1 MRPRSLRTK
10 TILTVAVVT
19 GILLGFLVLNLVVSL
34 APSYRALD
42 RRFAAHE
49 SRRVEQ
55 FFQLRLDQLRR
66 SARDWAV
73 WDAMAEWV
81 RDRNPRFSKQNLDV
95 SNLRNAGFR
104 YLAIYDQK
112 GDLIQAIRDTAVPA
126 EIEQWGAREVQVW
139 AARTDSVGSSGMAIQ
154 SGGIWE
160 LATEPIRS
168 GSNQNEKSSGMLV
181 VAAVVDSTNLGD
193 GLLRF
198 LPVGSDTG
206 VMPHALVHSS
216 PFPALH
222 STRNESFTIEVQRL
236 VWASGRRTFFALC
249 LGAVVFAMAFAFVL
263 VKFIDKVILR
273 RLKILKDDLE
283 AIRAFPT
290 RGARIRRLGDDEL
303 GQVAELVNTTFDSL
317 EDSQRHLAD
326 AQRIARLGFWQLDLD
341 TFTAHISAEHIETAG
356 LEAAASELKLS
367 FDEYLERFVHPE
379 DRDRLRSWAEFA
391 KSRGPEEVARD
402 LEYRT
407 VGTEGE
413 VRHLSAACRKR
424 SGEEK
429 ILFLVAQDVTDRR
442 RMEEELLRGSLYD
455 ALTGLPNRSLIL
467 DRIRSVIDHGSRG
480 PCVIMVL
487 ALDRFQAVNAS
498 LGRDVGDGLLLGV
511 SVRLV
516 GSLPPGTTVGRM
528 THDSFAIL
536 LENDDLAEI
545 SRVAELLRHVVRTPL
560 PLGGRELVLT
570 GSIGISVVLPGEC
583 SADELLSRSESAVF
597 QASARG
603 GDCVAYFDEERSRM
617 AREKVDLEMELGKA
631 IPDQLELHYQPI
643 VHLED
648 GRLAGFEALLRW
660 RHPER
665 GLISPMVFIPI
676 AERSGL
682 IHPIGLWV
690 TEEAMRLEASWQKE
704 MGAAAPFMSIN
715 LSVKQFLHDDLA
727 DQIRLCLHKTGVD
740 PKGIKLEITESAL
753 SEDPKHVT
761 ELLEN
766 LVATGIRFSLDDFG
780 TGYSSLGYLSS
791 FPVQTLKVDKSF
803 VDQLGSDGKKTRI
816 TSAIVSLAHTLGMD
830 VVAEGIETEAQWK
843 HLRLL
848 GCEYGQGYHFSKPLP
863 LAQTQA
869 YLKDAKILAK

>member
-10 TILTVAVVT
+10 TIWTVALATAV
-19 GILLGFLVLNLVVSL
+19 LLGCLVLDLVVSL
-34 APSYRALD
+34 APSYGRLD
-42 RRFAAHE
+42 RRFAMHE
-49 SRRVEQ
+49 RSRVEQ
-55 FFQLRLDQLRR
+55 YFHLRLDELRNA
-66 SARDWAV
+66 SRDWGV
-73 WDAMAEWV
+73 WDGMAQWV
-81 RDRNPRFSKQNLDV
+81 RDRNPLFRRQNLDAA
-95 SNLRNAGFR
+95 NLRSAGFR
-104 YLAIYDQK
+104 FMAVYDSAGRQIMS
-112 GDLIQAIRDTAVPA
+112 IQDSAVPL
-126 EIEQWGAREVQVW
+126 EVVHWGAREVDFWQGHDDTLRS
-139 AARTDSVGSSGMAIQ
+139 AGMTILPD
-154 SGGIWE
+154 GIWA
-160 LATEPIRS
+160 LATQPIRFTS
-168 GSNQNEKSSGMLV
+168 DAASKPVGLLV
-181 VAAVVDSTNLGD
+181 VAARVDSSKIGD
-193 GLLRF
+193 GLLR
-198 LPVGSDTG
+198 LLGGSSDTG
-206 VMPHALVHSS
+206 VIGDSIVVSGKLPRENSLKE
-216 PFPALH
+216 
-222 STRNESFTIEVQRL
+222 ESFAIKMQRI
-236 VWASGRRTFFALC
+236 VWTSGKETFIGLCIGTLLFGLLFGAL
-249 LGAVVFAMAFAFVL
+249 LLRFL
-263 VKFIDKVILR
+263 DRVILR
-273 RLKILKDDLE
+273 RLKNLQDDLE
-283 AIRAFPT
+283 SIRSFPT
-290 RGARIRRLGDDEL
+290 RGARIRGLGSDEL
-303 GQVAELVNTTFDSL
+303 GRVAALVNATFDSL

-326 AQRIARLGFWQLDLD
+326 AQRIARLGFWQLDLESSI
-341 TFTAHISAEHIETAG
+341 AHLSAEHIETAG
-356 LEAAASELKLS
+356 LDSSSKDLKLT
-367 FDEYLERFVHPE
+367 FDEYLERFVHPD

-391 KSRGPEEVARD
+391 KARGPEEVARD

-407 VGTEGE
+407 IGVEGE

-467 DRIRSVIDHGSRG
+467 DRIRALIDHGGRG

-487 ALDRFQAVNAS
+487 GLDRFQAVNAS

-516 GSLPPGTTVGRM
+516 GALPPGTTVGRM
-528 THDSFAIL
+528 SHDAFAIL
-536 LENDDLAEI
+536 LEGDDLGEITRMAEM
-545 SRVAELLRHVVRTPL
+545 LRHVVRTPL

-570 GSIGISVVLPGEC
+570 GSIGISAIMPGEC
-583 SADELLSRSESAVF
+583 SADELLSRAESAVF

-603 GDCVAYFDEERSRM
+603 GDCLAFFDEERSRM

-631 IPDQLELHYQPI
+631 IPQQLELHYQPI
-643 VHLED
+643 VHLDD

-690 TEEAMRLEASWQKE
+690 MEEAMRLEASWQQE

-830 VVAEGIETEAQWK
+830 VVAEGIETEAQWR

-863 LAQTQA
+863 LAQAQA
-869 YLKDAKILAK
+869 YLSDKKISAK